1 MVHQTLTQ
9 SNIPAGDYQVR
20 LIVGDSV
27 VFDSGAVALSANSNL
42 TIAAINTGDSSSS
55 LPVKH
60 LVPDGSS
67 SSIIDVDGL
76 RVDGGKYDSVYA
88 VGVVSP
94 FIAIESLMVKT

>member
-42 TIAAINTGDSSSS
+42 TIAAINTGDSSSF

-60 LVPDGSS
+60 LVLDGSS
-67 SSIIDVDGL
+67 SSIIEITGNQA
-76 RVDGGKYDSVYA
+76 K
-88 VGVVSP
+88 
-94 FIAIESLMVKT
+94 FE